1 MLSAVAHMSKL
12 DAFYR
17 EASQKPSS
25 PFTVTVPVG
34 WHVKR
39 TADWV
44 FYAPSD
50 SELPVQGW
58 KIHVSAC
65 ASKAQQVLD
74 TTAAIA
80 VDLGVAFKH
89 LPDEDKFLWRNGKNC
104 DRRHSGKFI
113 ALFPSED
120 QLPHLLRQLESRLA
134 GLDGPYILSDRRWA
148 QAPIYSSL

>member
-50 SELPVQGW
+50 SELPAQGGRFT
-58 KIHVSAC
+58 SAL
-65 ASKAQQVLD
+65 APAKLSKSSTPQ
-74 TTAAIA
+74 
-80 VDLGVAFKH
+80 
-89 LPDEDKFLWRNGKNC
+89 R
-104 DRRHSGKFI
+104 
-113 ALFPSED
+113 PS
-120 QLPHLLRQLESRLA
+120 QLTSA
-134 GLDGPYILSDRRWA
+134 
-148 QAPIYSSL
+148 

>member
-104 DRRHSGKFI
+104 DRRRGSASASF
-113 ALFPSED
+113 
-120 QLPHLLRQLESRLA
+120 
-134 GLDGPYILSDRRWA
+134 
-148 QAPIYSSL
+148 APA